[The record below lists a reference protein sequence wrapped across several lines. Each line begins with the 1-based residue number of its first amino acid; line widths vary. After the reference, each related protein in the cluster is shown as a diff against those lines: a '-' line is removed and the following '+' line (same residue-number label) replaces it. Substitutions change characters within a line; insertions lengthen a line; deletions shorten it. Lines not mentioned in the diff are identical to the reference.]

1 MKIISIVFLASNM
14 LFASSAQS
22 AVVDR
27 IRAIVNSEIVTQS
40 DIEAFKQRLNH
51 NQPIDEL
58 LLIGQT
64 TDELKKNERFQL
76 DYLIHERLMRSEI
89 KRLNLS
95 VTIERVEQEIRD
107 LARRNNMSRSDLLA
121 AVKAQGMGVAEYQQF
136 IRDRIERQSLVES
149 EIISKVRVTDEDII
163 GAYQRQFP
171 ESKTGQFEYTLSHIL
186 FTPKKGG
193 EQAARE
199 RATSVAA
206 RLISNPQS
214 FEALAE
220 QHSEDPNFSQ
230 GGSLGVFKTSDL
242 PPQWD
247 VALLDLEP
255 GQVSR
260 IVPSRAG
267 FHILK
272 VNQKRLIPDPA
283 FEKQKEKIRSQLF
296 EAGFQK
302 HFKDWIASKR
312 DDAFI
317 KINE

>member
-1 MKIISIVFLASNM
+1 MKVLSLILLISNIF
-14 LFASSAQS
+14 FTSSAQS

-27 IRAIVNSEIVTQS
+27 IRAIVNSEIITQS
-40 DIEAFKQRLNH
+40 DIDAFKQRLNQ
-51 NQPIDEL
+51 NQPVDEL
-58 LLIGQT
+58 LLLGQK
-64 TDELKKNERFQL
+64 TDELKRNEKFQL

-107 LARRNNMSRSDLLA
+107 LSRRNNMSRADLLA

-149 EIISKVRVTDEDII
+149 EISSKVRVTEEDII
-163 GAYQRQFP
+163 GSYQRQFP
-171 ESKTGQFEYTLSHIL
+171 DSKTGQYEYTLSHIL

-199 RATSVAA
+199 RANSVAG
-206 RLISNPQS
+206 RLATSPQN
-214 FEALAE
+214 FETLAE
-220 QHSEDPNFSQ
+220 QNSEDPNFTQ

-247 VALLDLEP
+247 AALLDIEQ
-255 GQVSR
+255 GQVSK

-272 VNQKRLIPDPA
+272 VNQKKLIADPA

-302 HFKDWIASKR
+302 HFRDWIASKK